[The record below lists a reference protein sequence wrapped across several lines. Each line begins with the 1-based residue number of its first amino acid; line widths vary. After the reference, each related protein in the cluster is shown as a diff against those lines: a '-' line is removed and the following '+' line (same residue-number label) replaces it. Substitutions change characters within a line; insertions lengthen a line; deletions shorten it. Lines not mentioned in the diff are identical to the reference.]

1 MSSLLELAGA
11 SPSERRPLWR
21 QAMAALSRANA
32 EEGPG
37 PLEGLHPDVLL
48 RGVQAALE
56 AGLVDDLDWLAP
68 EAAGVALYTLA
79 AALPVGAEQ
88 REVGRRV
95 LARMLAGNAATFTA
109 MATAMAQTG
118 GKGLAS
124 PGVRARVA
132 LLCELPLVHNI
143 PDGPLCLALVGR
155 REQARDWITL
165 PSTRSLPARRL
176 AAKILERAAREAAK
190 RAQMGDRHALRAFA
204 ADAVKLAWERLLG
217 DRESLVWRHVA
228 GARGLL
234 APWIPELAAEMEAG
248 LEPGLSPTE
257 WRRAS
262 TSLAAYV
269 AVRPD
274 EAVKLTQAVVKREL
288 FSRLDPASAAAFAW
302 GLPRAVEAEPEA
314 ATKVV
319 DLVVAAASPD
329 VVAEAIVEATNEH
342 GPSKVLERAARR
354 VLAASRAS
362 SERHQDDDGAEAL
375 RLDVERDLEGS
386 FGSETAPL
394 RVQVH
399 RALEA
404 FVSQGALAAYAR
416 ARAVLA
422 AAQASLDALDAAS
435 REGVTI
441 APPPAPDTL
450 ASASATTAASTARRA
465 AMTLVRDLD
474 ASLLERHTVADM
486 LKLGGSADQ
495 VRASEDAHDAIRER
509 LAETIVAC
517 ESPERGGSAAP
528 RHLTLRMRR
537 LRALLHLLDGI
548 LGEGLE
554 TATRRAETAEGAD
567 VQRAKRMRALWLR
580 AVKALLEHFDGDPPV
595 ALRRTML
602 AAIARALDALVRL
615 GACDVT
621 DALLVLALRIAKTE
635 DFGTLAE
642 ASMDPDL
649 EHVLTRYAKFLRD
662 SSATDEHEKR
672 LLAFEELANELAPE
686 ASARSEALRT
696 VLVRLHGA
704 LASLAKAPVLRAL
717 GSGEGG
723 EPAVVAAVETWVA
736 AVAQMCL
743 GARGR
748 LDPELP
754 TMAISPPQ
762 PRLLSVAVTRVLA
775 GAEEVLQ
782 PEELAP
788 AIEEVVSALPHGLAL
803 LVAGLL
809 SRIAELPV
817 DRPSYVEE
825 PPAIETTEQL
835 PAWLP
840 PRRIVGGFF
849 VQRALGQGGIA
860 SVFVVTRAE
869 ERGEPDAERFALKVP
884 DYNATAAR
892 SVSHEDF
899 MRLFREEASAL
910 IMLPSHANLARFVTF
925 DVGARPLPILV
936 MELVE
941 GSTLE
946 WVIASRTFD
955 MKRCLSVM
963 DDVLAGLEAMHS
975 VGIGHLDI
983 KPSNVVLRKSEE
995 GVLVDFGL
1003 AGRKIRTGCG
1013 TGPYGSP
1020 EVWGVVPDGVTPAP
1034 PAADIYA
1041 FGCMAF
1047 EMLTGSVLFDAP
1059 NEVTQITMHV
1069 SHDGNPMPMQALVAH
1084 PELGPLAEVLVPT
1097 LRRDPTQRPTAEQLR
1112 REIRAVAG
1120 MVTDAVWPAKLQAG

>member
-1 MSSLLELAGA
+1 
-11 SPSERRPLWR
+11 
-21 QAMAALSRANA
+21 MAALSRANA
-32 EEGPG
+32 EDGPG

-68 EAAGVALYTLA
+68 EAAGVALYMLA
-79 AALPVGAEQ
+79 AALPVGGEQ
-88 REVGRRV
+88 RELGRRV
-95 LARMLAGNAATFTA
+95 LARMLAGNATTFTA

-124 PGVRARVA
+124 PAVRARVA
-132 LLCELPLVHNI
+132 LVCELPLVHAV
-143 PDGPLCLALVGR
+143 PDGPLALALVSR
-155 REQARDWITL
+155 REHARDWVAA

-176 AAKILERAAREAAK
+176 AAKILERAAREAAR
-190 RAQMGDRHALRAFA
+190 RAQMGDRHALRAFH
-204 ADAVKLAWERLLG
+204 ADAVEDAWKRLLG

-228 GARGLL
+228 VARGLL
-234 APWIPELAAEMEAG
+234 APWTPDLAKQIDAG

-262 TSLAAYV
+262 TSLAAFA
-269 AVRPD
+269 AVRPE
-274 EAVKLTQAVVKREL
+274 EALKATQAAMKREL
-288 FSRLDPASAAAFAW
+288 FTRVDPPSAAAFVW
-302 GLPRAVEAEPEA
+302 GMPRAIEAEPEI
-314 ATKVV
+314 ATKLL
-319 DLVVAAASPD
+319 DLVTASANPEL
-329 VVAEAIVEATNEH
+329 VGEAIVEVAYEH
-342 GPSKVLERAARR
+342 GPSKIIDRAQKKTLERLRAAP
-354 VLAASRAS
+354 VTS
-362 SERHQDDDGAEAL
+362 DDDGAEAL
-375 RLDVERDLEGS
+375 RDDIARDLETGVR
-386 FGSETAPL
+386 EEATPL
-394 RVQVH
+394 RVQLL
-399 RALEA
+399 RALDA
-404 FVSQGALAAYAR
+404 FVTQGALPAYAR
-416 ARAVLA
+416 ARAVLT
-422 AAQASLDALDAAS
+422 AAQACLDTLETAS
-435 REGVTI
+435 RESL
-441 APPPAPDTL
+441 AAEHALPPPEGGVAEGGP
-450 ASASATTAASTARRA
+450 ARRT
-465 AMTLVRDLD
+465 AMLLVRDLD
-474 ASLLERHTVADM
+474 TSLLERHSIADM
-486 LKLGGSADQ
+486 LKLGGSAEQ
-495 VRASEDAHDAIRER
+495 VRASEDAHDALRER
-509 LAETIVAC
+509 LAECIVAS
-517 ESPERGGSAAP
+517 EVPVAATSHAAQP
-528 RHLTLRMRR
+528 THVTLRLRR

-554 TATRRAETAEGAD
+554 TAARRTEGGEGAAD
-567 VQRAKRMRALWLR
+567 VQRAKRLRALWLR
-580 AVKALLEHFDGDPPV
+580 AVKSLLDHFDGEPPAV
-595 ALRRTML
+595 LRRTML

-621 DALLVLALRIAKTE
+621 DALLVLALRIKKTE
-635 DFGTLAE
+635 DFEALAE

-649 EHVLTRYAKFLRD
+649 EHVLVRYAKFLRD
-662 SSATDEHEKR
+662 SSATLEIEPKSTDPAHSVFPPSIAPESRDRDRR
-672 LLAFEELANELAPE
+672 LASFEELANELVPE

-704 LASLAKAPVLRAL
+704 LVALAQAPVLRAL
-717 GSGEGG
+717 GSGENG

-754 TMAISPPQ
+754 TMAMTPPQ
-762 PRLLSVAVTRVLA
+762 PRLLSVAVARVLA
-775 GAEEVLQ
+775 GHEEILSHDA
-782 PEELAP
+782 LAP
-788 AIEEVVSALPHGLAL
+788 AIDEVVSALPHGIAR

-809 SRIAELPV
+809 WRIAELPV
-817 DRPSYVEE
+817 DRPSFVQE
-825 PPAIETTEQL
+825 PPALATAEQL

-849 VQRALGQGGIA
+849 VQRALGVGGTA
-860 SVFVVTRAE
+860 SVLVVTRAE
-869 ERGEPDAERFALKVP
+869 DRTDPHAERFALKVP

-892 SVSHEDF
+892 SVSQEEF

-910 IMLPSHANLARFVTF
+910 IMLPNHANLARFVTF

-946 WVIASRTFD
+946 WVLSSRTFD
-955 MKRCLSVM
+955 MDRCLQVL

-983 KPSNVVLRKSEE
+983 KPSNVVLRRGEQ

-1003 AGRKIRTGCG
+1003 AGRKIRVGCG

-1020 EVWGVVPDGVTPAP
+1020 EVWGVVPDGSHPSPA
-1034 PAADIYA
+1034 AADIYA

-1047 EMLTGSVLFDAP
+1047 EMITGAVLFDAP

-1069 SHDGNPMPMQALVAH
+1069 SHDGNPMPMRALVAN
-1084 PELGPLAEVLVPT
+1084 PEVGPLAEVLVPT
-1097 LRRDPTQRPTAEQLR
+1097 LRRDPAERPSAEQLR

-1120 MVTDAVWPAKLQAG
+1120 MVKGAPWPARLVS